1 MWLKNVLDPGTVTSD
16 PARKKVVYISGPIT
30 GKANYQKDFERAE
43 AELRSRG
50 CTVLNPA
57 KLPEGLTKAEYMR
70 INFASIDSA
79 DAVLLLPDW
88 CSSPGASL
96 EWMYCEYIGKPC
108 SEDYDKIAEVPV

>member
-1 MWLKNVLDPGTVTSD
+1 MWLKSVLDPE
-16 PARKKVVYISGPIT
+16 PAAQEPVRKKVIYISGPIT

-57 KLPEGLTKAEYMR
+57 KLPEDLTKAEYMR
-70 INFASIDSA
+70 INFAAIDSA

-88 CSSPGASL
+88 CTSPGASL

-108 SEDYDKIAEVPV
+108 SEDYDKITGALL

>member
-1 MWLKNVLDPGTVTSD
+1 MWLKNVLDPEPVTSES
-16 PARKKVVYISGPIT
+16 ARKKVVYISGPIT
-30 GKANYQKDFERAE
+30 GKANYKKDFERAE

-57 KLPEGLTKAEYMR
+57 KLPDGLTNAEYMR

-108 SEDYDKIAEVPV
+108 SEDYDKIVGVEV

>member
-1 MWLKNVLDPGTVTSD
+1 MWLKSVLTPDTRTPE

-30 GKANYQKDFERAE
+30 GKGDYRKDFERAE

-50 CTVLNPA
+50 CIVLNPA

-70 INFASIDSA
+70 INFAAIDSA

-88 CSSPGASL
+88 CTSPGASL

-108 SEDYDKIAEVPV
+108 SEDYDKIAEVLV

>member
-1 MWLKNVLDPGTVTSD
+1 MWLKSVLDHAPVA
-16 PARKKVVYISGPIT
+16 PASERKKVVYISGPIT
-30 GKANYQKDFERAE
+30 GKGDYRKDFERAE

-50 CTVLNPA
+50 CIVLNPA

-70 INFASIDSA
+70 INFAAIDSA

-88 CSSPGASL
+88 CTSPGASL